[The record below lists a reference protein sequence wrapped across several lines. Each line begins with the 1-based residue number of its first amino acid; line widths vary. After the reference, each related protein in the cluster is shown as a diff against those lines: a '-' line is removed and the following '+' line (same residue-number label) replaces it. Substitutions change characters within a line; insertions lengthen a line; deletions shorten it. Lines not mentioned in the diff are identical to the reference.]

1 MYVPLSCTC
10 PLAAAEGL
18 AAAEPLAAGLA
29 LPAGAVLTP
38 ADLATTDVR
47 VDDDVYQAVL
57 PADAL
62 SSAVGKQ
69 LSEPVHAHQLL
80 VRAQLSGRPALGPG
94 ESAMTIPI
102 SPTNAAGGHVQ
113 PGDDVKIVAT
123 SDRGHPD
130 SKTTIILLRVR
141 VYDVGY
147 GESASITSGSS
158 STSRGPV
165 ASLTLI
171 VNDDQAVALGQA
183 RWNSDLDALLLPP
196 ASQS

>member
-1 MYVPLSCTC
+1 V
-10 PLAAAEGL
+10 LA
-18 AAAEPLAAGLA
+18 PS
-29 LPAGAVLTP
+29 
-38 ADLATTDVR
+38 DLASTDVR
-47 VDDDVYQAVL
+47 VDDVVYQAAV
-57 PADAL
+57 PEDAL

-80 VRAQLSGRPALGPG
+80 VRAQLSGLSVLGPG

-102 SPTNAAGGHVQ
+102 TPTNAAGDHIQ
-113 PGDDVKIVAT
+113 PGDSVKIVAT
-123 SDRGHPD
+123 SDKGHPD
-130 SKTTIILLRVR
+130 SKTTIILPRVR

-147 GESASITSGSS
+147 GESTSITAGSGSS
-158 STSRGPV
+158 SRGPV

-171 VNDDQAVALGQA
+171 VNDDQAVILGQA